1 MVGATGKALYHE
13 VTCGEGEKR
22 MCWRRLLHK
31 DSCFSLLYERTPWEE
46 GDLQKPFQKPSPLQK
61 NGVSFLPP
69 TLRWGEIPDL
79 CSCALQ
85 ASNNL
90 KDAYRCLISQAK
102 CGSNHCS
109 FSYLCMSQLCSLEV
123 SLLSLAAGFPMC
135 NMKTIISSQLISEFQ
150 CMDVTKFCPLY

>member
-1 MVGATGKALYHE
+1 MGK
-13 VTCGEGEKR
+13 EKR
-22 MCWRRLLHK
+22 ECAGEDCSTKTHA
-31 DSCFSLLYERTPWEE
+31 SLSFERTPWEE
-46 GDLQKPFQKPSPLQK
+46 GDLQKPFQKPSQLQK

-109 FSYLCMSQLCSLEV
+109 CSYLFMSQLCSLEV
-123 SLLSLAAGFPMC
+123 SLLSLTAGFPMC